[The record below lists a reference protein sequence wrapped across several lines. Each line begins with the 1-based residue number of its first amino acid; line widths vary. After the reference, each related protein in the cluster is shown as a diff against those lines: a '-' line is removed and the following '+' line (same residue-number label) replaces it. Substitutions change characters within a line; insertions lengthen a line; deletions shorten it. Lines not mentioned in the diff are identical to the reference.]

1 MEYTLGKIMRTKKS
15 ISFCILLILTF
26 TVIGCKESNES
37 EGSET
42 IYLDSFYNSFKFKT
56 GSYWIYED
64 SASKNRDSVYV
75 SKVESGFYWN
85 PPPVHGGS
93 GTRRE
98 FYKLYYMNSK
108 NDDVDTDL
116 LENNGIRRNT
126 ELEWEICGRRYYA
139 NMGYSGYEKID
150 SLVINGKMFY
160 DVVKKQILAND
171 FVSGCTNGGF
181 ENDILFY
188 TAPEF
193 GIIKME
199 ERDNDSITVWKLIRW
214 EILK

>member
-1 MEYTLGKIMRTKKS
+1 
-15 ISFCILLILTF
+15 
-26 TVIGCKESNES
+26 
-37 EGSET
+37 
-42 IYLDSFYNSFKFKT
+42 
-56 GSYWIYED
+56 
-64 SASKNRDSVYV
+64 
-75 SKVESGFYWN
+75 
-85 PPPVHGGS
+85 
-93 GTRRE
+93 
-98 FYKLYYMNSK
+98 MNSR
-108 NDDVDTDL
+108 NDEVDTDL

-139 NMGYSGYEKID
+139 NVGYSGYEKID

-199 ERDNDSITVWKLIRW
+199 ERDNDSITVRKLIRW